1 MTLSLAMV
9 SQAKAQTEETNRKFC
24 VSEGTVKQ
32 VKRYGLEWKKT
43 CANHLSKGCVSRIK
57 NSYNSIIKS

>member
-32 VKRYGLEWKKT
+32 VKRYGLEEFPSWR
-43 CANHLSKGCVSRIK
+43 SG
-57 NSYNSIIKS
+57 